1 MSPKSA
7 RICGQAPINPHK
19 PPCFTPQKGKIGFSD
34 VKLEKKSRKNL
45 QNPKNRINFALANG
59 TIASPTKKND
69 SVAQLVEQ
77 MTLNHWVVSSSLTG
91 VTKGSIRPMNSSEN
105 QRFSEVFLF
114 TPCPVSA
121 QNIEVAGVQEGYRKF
136 CTRNCTLL
144 GLYFAI
150 FQYVAMN
157 TSCEG
162 CTLLAHGEGAVV
174 RWERRYI
181 KSLNAG

>member
-77 MTLNHWVVSSSLTG
+77 MTQRVHLLALGREFEPLRGHFKRLLKVENDWKSNAFSHFYLL
-91 VTKGSIRPMNSSEN
+91 SIPQFRHK
-105 QRFSEVFLF
+105 
-114 TPCPVSA
+114 
-121 QNIEVAGVQEGYRKF
+121 IEVCGVRIGNAPSK
-136 CTRNCTLL
+136 LL
-144 GLYFAI
+144 NLHLMVDISLI
-150 FQYVAMN
+150 FN
-157 TSCEG
+157 F
-162 CTLLAHGEGAVV
+162 L
-174 RWERRYI
+174 
-181 KSLNAG
+181 